1 MTASRMAARTVGAL
15 AAVTAAVL
23 LGTPPAAAHVHGINP
38 LRCTPA
44 APNAGAL
51 QTNETPAPTAS
62 GGAVTGVIPITN
74 GGSVPLFGGG
84 RDAAVCDVQP

>member
-1 MTASRMAARTVGAL
+1 MTTSRLAGRTLAAL
-15 AAVTAAVL
+15 ATATTLGL
-23 LGTPPAAAHVHGINP
+23 LGAPPAAAHVHGINP

-51 QTNETPAPTAS
+51 QTNGTPAPVAS
-62 GGAVTGVIPITN
+62 DGAVSGVIPITN

-84 RDAAVCDVQP
+84 RDAAVCDR

>member
-1 MTASRMAARTVGAL
+1 MTTSRIAARTGAAL
-15 AAVTAAVL
+15 AVAITLGVL
-23 LGTPPAAAHVHGINP
+23 GAPQAAAHVHGINP

-51 QTNETPAPTAS
+51 QTNDTPAPTAS
-62 GGAVTGVIPITN
+62 QGAVTGVIPITN

-84 RDAAVCDVQP
+84 RDAAVCDR